1 MSAGR
6 PTFGPAGEIERKFS
20 QTLQSI
26 GDIEK
31 NLNIFYEGMSYLIDK
46 QKANE
51 NIPDRAINNAVIAAQ
66 KLTGLAGRLTSESQ
80 IDTFINAELPRSG
93 GKKIKTF
100 LDPSGYDASIRYSKG
115 FLGYTWKDVIR
126 EWEKRGSDS
135 GQDPVEFLKKMKPP
149 MIKIRSEFA
158 AGLYNTSLA
167 VANDMLAAG
176 ERDDSKKSDLH
187 RMLVASYYWELFA
200 TGASVMMD
208 WYSRERKRLG
218 KQFQALSSREYLVL
232 LRSEDLFKQ
241 IQNRDFKVTLDTM
254 IVFNDRISGED
265 RSVSVRDI
273 LKEFET
279 RIEAKRFQT
288 SLEEFM
294 EKDEAFSAYIEKLAR
309 FKKGLYNKLSAS
321 YSPKNI
327 EKNKH
332 YEKFKD
338 SVISGEDKPEQAWI
352 LNFYIITMKQI
363 RFTDDDVAYAEAAL
377 NMLAQQGITIDK

>member
-1 MSAGR
+1 
-6 PTFGPAGEIERKFS
+6 
-20 QTLQSI
+20 
-26 GDIEK
+26 
-31 NLNIFYEGMSYLIDK
+31 
-46 QKANE
+46 
-51 NIPDRAINNAVIAAQ
+51 
-66 KLTGLAGRLTSESQ
+66 LTSESQ

-167 VANDMLAAG
+167 VASDMLAAG

-265 RSVSVRDI
+265 RSVSV
-273 LKEFET
+273 
-279 RIEAKRFQT
+279 
-288 SLEEFM
+288 
-294 EKDEAFSAYIEKLAR
+294 
-309 FKKGLYNKLSAS
+309 
-321 YSPKNI
+321 
-327 EKNKH
+327 
-332 YEKFKD
+332 
-338 SVISGEDKPEQAWI
+338 
-352 LNFYIITMKQI
+352 
-363 RFTDDDVAYAEAAL
+363 
-377 NMLAQQGITIDK
+377 